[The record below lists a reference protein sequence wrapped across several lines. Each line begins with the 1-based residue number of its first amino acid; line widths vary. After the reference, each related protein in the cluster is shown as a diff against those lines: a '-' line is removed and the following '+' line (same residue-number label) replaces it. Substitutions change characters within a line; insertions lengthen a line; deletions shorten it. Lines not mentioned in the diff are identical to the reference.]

1 MRNLFSAEKML
12 KHWFKKKMTITTA
25 TVIGFLLTGTMA
37 FSADANDKVII
48 NDNETRTEGL
58 IFNSGNQVVYV
69 ENNGK
74 IEITELA
81 KLQDSSAIRLQEEK
95 GGKRKELVNNGDID
109 ISINEKTSKVING
122 AKLLGNARIIN
133 NGNINV
139 TSLGTSYGINGI
151 LTGDSSDDVV
161 IENNGSVKV
170 KGDTI
175 SNALFLA
182 NRSNKELKV
191 ENNGTLELEVTKDL
205 NHRPSVI
212 SFINDFDSAE
222 KISNRSVLFNN
233 KGNIKLAGASR
244 EGYAIKMQSGTVNN
258 TGIISIS
265 SKDKILRTRGIKSE
279 VSLGEE
285 AVQFNSTGIIKI
297 TDKSAN
303 ELKDFDISKLFDLNE
318 NSKIDVEGT
327 MLVDKDGVAVGDED
341 KIITDKYLSNNIING
356 FKDKAIL
363 GDNVS
368 ISMEDQDAI
377 NIGALEIR
385 GNVTVNGDTPV
396 KIEDTTINLD
406 ANGKLTVEAGKEL
419 SIKENNINKT
429 EKGSAIILGDK
440 SKLALDGVTVNANIG
455 EGNTGSVEAKNT
467 SINGNISANELN
479 VIGGTEKEVN
489 ITTLDGEIAIN
500 KITVGKE
507 SSSTFRNV
515 PQLPATVD
523 KLNLTSNSKFTKEG
537 TLKINEGG
545 QVSLGIDAKG
555 NNVFKNTKL
564 ENGKVSVT
572 GDNNS
577 NTTDLVL
584 ETGNISGEKLEVG
597 FGDSVTFDKVNVGTD
612 SEIYTVDK
620 TELGSSDKNV
630 TVSYNTKLYKD
641 NVALN
646 NLNNAVA
653 SVNNLFSQEKIERAG
668 QLDKIYSANIYSETV
683 KASYNNIK
691 LNEET
696 ILSLAR
702 TSEVGKWTAEGK
714 AIYDKSEY
722 DRDGI
727 TKDYSS
733 EVESTGLM
741 GALSYGVDE
750 TTTAGVAF
758 SGVKQDVDTD
768 GGSADADLFY
778 LGVYGNKVYGNYD
791 FTAGLGYQ
799 FGKYEADNTIANL
812 STSDKYDSKAI
823 SGYVQGKY
831 KADLGD
837 GLSVQPKAKLGYTYV
852 DQDNAKDAYFGVSD
866 AKVSTFDVEVG
877 ADLVKTVAL
886 EKGKMNLLAGVS
898 YTRAMGD
905 TDSKFDGR
913 FYGAKASDRFD
924 VLGAEI
930 AENTVKFNVGA
941 EVEYDNG
948 LFYNGGMTYEFGS
961 DDTKA
966 YGVNVGAGYRF

>member
-25 TVIGFLLTGTMA
+25 TVIGFLLTGAMA
-37 FSADANDKVII
+37 FSAEATDKVII

-58 IFNSGNQVVYV
+58 IFNSGNQIVYV

-81 KLQDSSAIRLQEEK
+81 KLQDSSAIRLQQD
-95 GGKRKELVNNGDID
+95 GDGKMKELVNNGEIIVKNSDA
-109 ISINEKTSKVING
+109 NFVNG
-122 AKLLGNARIIN
+122 IKLLGNSRVTN
-133 NGNINV
+133 NNLINV
-139 TSLGTSYGINGI
+139 ESEKFGYGIYAI
-151 LTGDSSDDVV
+151 VTDKYTADMPV
-161 IENNGSVKV
+161 IENNG
-170 KGDTI
+170 TI
-175 SNALFLA
+175 SVTAKSGGSALYI
-182 NRSNKELKV
+182 NNKSNKEINIVNTGVLKAGGHDNTRV
-191 ENNGTLELEVTKDL
+191 VDLTNGKFRFENSGTVAIDGDKGYYAIGGVIDTEIINKGIIAVPLKDGTIAIQNKNGTIENLGAIQITNKTVEELKQEGFDPSELIVGSNVNDKGLIADKNGIALDSDVDFIGDITAETINKNAPSVTIGDNATIVGGATTANIENIKVIGKVDVKNNDKTESVKLGTKALVLDGNGKLNVVKDSKLEISNSTVSKLQNGVTKDKEAIILGENSELAL
-205 NHRPSVI
+205 NKVI
-212 SFINDFDSAE
+212 FNGGDITGATSSKITTSGDSSFNGTIKDVGTITVGEKSNLSLSTDSKYESTNGTKGNVVINGNVNLAVGAEKNKDGEYTQNFFNNSNGFINTTGSGTITVDTQ
-222 KISNRSVLFNN
+222 
-233 KGNIKLAGASR
+233 NIDGKKAVINLGDKNSFADTLTGKLAG
-244 EGYAIKMQSGTVNN
+244 N
-258 TGIISIS
+258 
-265 SKDKILRTRGIKSE
+265 E
-279 VSLGEE
+279 VYE
-285 AVQFNSTGIIKI
+285 AG
-297 TDKSAN
+297 
-303 ELKDFDISKLFDLNE
+303 
-318 NSKIDVEGT
+318 
-327 MLVDKDGVAVGDED
+327 
-341 KIITDKYLSNNIING
+341 
-356 FKDKAIL
+356 
-363 GDNVS
+363 
-368 ISMEDQDAI
+368 
-377 NIGALEIR
+377 
-385 GNVTVNGDTPV
+385 
-396 KIEDTTINLD
+396 KIE
-406 ANGKLTVEAGKEL
+406 NGKLTL
-419 SIKENNINKT
+419 S
-429 EKGSAIILGDK
+429 
-440 SKLALDGVTVNANIG
+440 
-455 EGNTGSVEAKNT
+455 
-467 SINGNISANELN
+467 
-479 VIGGTEKEVN
+479 
-489 ITTLDGEIAIN
+489 
-500 KITVGKE
+500 
-507 SSSTFRNV
+507 
-515 PQLPATVD
+515 
-523 KLNLTSNSKFTKEG
+523 
-537 TLKINEGG
+537 
-545 QVSLGIDAKG
+545 
-555 NNVFKNTKL
+555 
-564 ENGKVSVT
+564 
-572 GDNNS
+572 
-577 NTTDLVL
+577 
-584 ETGNISGEKLEVG
+584 
-597 FGDSVTFDKVNVGTD
+597 
-612 SEIYTVDK
+612 
-620 TELGSSDKNV
+620 
-630 TVSYNTKLYKD
+630 YKD
-641 NVALN
+641 NIYGNSGLD
-646 NLNNAVA
+646 AVHNQA
-653 SVNNLFSQEKIERAG
+653 YLVNSIFGSGETRKE

-683 KASYNNIK
+683 KASYNNVK

-741 GALSYGVDE
+741 GALSYGLDE

-823 SGYVQGKY
+823 SGYVQGRY
-831 KADLGD
+831 TANLGD

-941 EVEYDNG
+941 EVEHDNG

>member
-25 TVIGFLLTGTMA
+25 TVIGFLLTGAMA
-37 FSADANDKVII
+37 FSAEATDKVII

-58 IFNSGNQVVYV
+58 IFNSGNQIVYV

-81 KLQDSSAIRLQEEK
+81 KLQDSSAIRLQQD
-95 GGKRKELVNNGDID
+95 GDGKMKELVNNGEIIVKNSDA
-109 ISINEKTSKVING
+109 NFVNG
-122 AKLLGNARIIN
+122 IKLLGNSRVTN
-133 NGNINV
+133 NNLINV
-139 TSLGTSYGINGI
+139 ESEKFGYGIYAI
-151 LTGDSSDDVV
+151 VTDKYTADMPV
-161 IENNGSVKV
+161 IENNG
-170 KGDTI
+170 TI
-175 SNALFLA
+175 SVTAKSGGSALYI
-182 NRSNKELKV
+182 NNKSNKEINIVNTGVLKAGGHDNTRV
-191 ENNGTLELEVTKDL
+191 VDLTNGKFRFENSGTVAIDGDKGYYAIGGVIDTEIINKGIIAVPLKDGTIAIQNKNGTIENLGAIQITNKTVEELKQEGFDPSELIVGSSVNDKGLIADKNGIALDSDVDFIGDITAETINKNAPSVTIGDNATIVGGATTANIENIKVIGKVDVKNNDKTESVKLGTKALVLDGNGKLNVVKDSKLEISNSTVSKLQNGVTKDKETIILGENSELAL
-205 NHRPSVI
+205 NKVI
-212 SFINDFDSAE
+212 FNGGDITGATSSKITTSGDSSFNGTIKDVGIITVGEKSNLSLSTDSKYESTNGTKGNVEINGNVNLAVGAEKNKDGEYTQNFFNNSNGFINTTGSGTITVDTQ
-222 KISNRSVLFNN
+222 
-233 KGNIKLAGASR
+233 NIDGKKAVINLGDKNSFADTLTGKLAG
-244 EGYAIKMQSGTVNN
+244 N
-258 TGIISIS
+258 
-265 SKDKILRTRGIKSE
+265 E
-279 VSLGEE
+279 VYE
-285 AVQFNSTGIIKI
+285 AG
-297 TDKSAN
+297 
-303 ELKDFDISKLFDLNE
+303 
-318 NSKIDVEGT
+318 
-327 MLVDKDGVAVGDED
+327 
-341 KIITDKYLSNNIING
+341 
-356 FKDKAIL
+356 
-363 GDNVS
+363 
-368 ISMEDQDAI
+368 
-377 NIGALEIR
+377 
-385 GNVTVNGDTPV
+385 
-396 KIEDTTINLD
+396 KIE
-406 ANGKLTVEAGKEL
+406 NGKLTL
-419 SIKENNINKT
+419 S
-429 EKGSAIILGDK
+429 
-440 SKLALDGVTVNANIG
+440 
-455 EGNTGSVEAKNT
+455 
-467 SINGNISANELN
+467 
-479 VIGGTEKEVN
+479 
-489 ITTLDGEIAIN
+489 
-500 KITVGKE
+500 
-507 SSSTFRNV
+507 
-515 PQLPATVD
+515 
-523 KLNLTSNSKFTKEG
+523 
-537 TLKINEGG
+537 
-545 QVSLGIDAKG
+545 
-555 NNVFKNTKL
+555 
-564 ENGKVSVT
+564 
-572 GDNNS
+572 
-577 NTTDLVL
+577 
-584 ETGNISGEKLEVG
+584 
-597 FGDSVTFDKVNVGTD
+597 
-612 SEIYTVDK
+612 
-620 TELGSSDKNV
+620 
-630 TVSYNTKLYKD
+630 YKD
-641 NVALN
+641 NIYGNSGLD
-646 NLNNAVA
+646 AVHNQA
-653 SVNNLFSQEKIERAG
+653 YLVNSIFGSGETRKE

-683 KASYNNIK
+683 KASYNNVK

-722 DRDGI
+722 DRDRI

-741 GALSYGVDE
+741 GALSYGLDE

-778 LGVYGNKVYGNYD
+778 LGVYGNKAYGNYD

-831 KADLGD
+831 TADLGD

-913 FYGAKASDRFD
+913 FYGAKASDKFD

-941 EVEYDNG
+941 EVEHDNG

-966 YGVNVGAGYRF
+966 YGVNIGAGYRF

>member
-25 TVIGFLLTGTMA
+25 TVIGFLLTGAMA
-37 FSADANDKVII
+37 FSAEATDKVII

-58 IFNSGNQVVYV
+58 IFNSGNQIVYV

-81 KLQDSSAIRLQEEK
+81 KLQDSSAIRLQQD
-95 GGKRKELVNNGDID
+95 GDGKMKELVNNGEIIVKNSDA
-109 ISINEKTSKVING
+109 NFVNG
-122 AKLLGNARIIN
+122 IKLLGNSRVTN
-133 NGNINV
+133 NNLINV
-139 TSLGTSYGINGI
+139 ESEKFGYGIFAI
-151 LTGDSSDDVV
+151 VTDKYKADMPV
-161 IENNGSVKV
+161 IENNGTISVTAKSGGSALYIKNQSNREINIVNTGVLKAGGHDNTRVVDLTNGKFRFENSGTVAIDGDKGYYAIGGVVDTEIINKGVIAVPLKDGTVAIQNKNGVVENLGAIQITNKTVEELKQEGFDPSELIVGSSVNDKGLIADKNGIALDSDVDFIGDITAETINKNAPSVTIGDNATIVGGATTANIENIKVIGKVDVKNNDKTESVKLGTKALVLDGNGKLNVV
-170 KGDTI
+170 KDSKLEI
-175 SNALFLA
+175 SNSTVSKLQ
-182 NRSNKELKV
+182 
-191 ENNGTLELEVTKDL
+191 NGVTKDKETIILGENSELAL
-205 NHRPSVI
+205 NKVI
-212 SFINDFDSAE
+212 FNGGDITGATSSKITTSGDTSFNGTIKDVGTITVGEKSNLSLSTDSKYESTNGTKGNVEINGNVNLAVGAEKNKDGEYTQNFFNNSNGFINATGSGTITVDTQ
-222 KISNRSVLFNN
+222 
-233 KGNIKLAGASR
+233 NIDGKKAVINLGDKNSFADTLTGKLAG
-244 EGYAIKMQSGTVNN
+244 N
-258 TGIISIS
+258 
-265 SKDKILRTRGIKSE
+265 E
-279 VSLGEE
+279 VYE
-285 AVQFNSTGIIKI
+285 AG
-297 TDKSAN
+297 
-303 ELKDFDISKLFDLNE
+303 
-318 NSKIDVEGT
+318 
-327 MLVDKDGVAVGDED
+327 
-341 KIITDKYLSNNIING
+341 
-356 FKDKAIL
+356 
-363 GDNVS
+363 
-368 ISMEDQDAI
+368 
-377 NIGALEIR
+377 
-385 GNVTVNGDTPV
+385 
-396 KIEDTTINLD
+396 KIE
-406 ANGKLTVEAGKEL
+406 NGKLTL
-419 SIKENNINKT
+419 S
-429 EKGSAIILGDK
+429 
-440 SKLALDGVTVNANIG
+440 
-455 EGNTGSVEAKNT
+455 
-467 SINGNISANELN
+467 
-479 VIGGTEKEVN
+479 
-489 ITTLDGEIAIN
+489 
-500 KITVGKE
+500 
-507 SSSTFRNV
+507 
-515 PQLPATVD
+515 
-523 KLNLTSNSKFTKEG
+523 
-537 TLKINEGG
+537 
-545 QVSLGIDAKG
+545 
-555 NNVFKNTKL
+555 
-564 ENGKVSVT
+564 
-572 GDNNS
+572 
-577 NTTDLVL
+577 
-584 ETGNISGEKLEVG
+584 
-597 FGDSVTFDKVNVGTD
+597 
-612 SEIYTVDK
+612 
-620 TELGSSDKNV
+620 
-630 TVSYNTKLYKD
+630 YKD
-641 NVALN
+641 NIYGNSSLDAIHNQAYL
-646 NLNNAVA
+646 
-653 SVNNLFSQEKIERAG
+653 VNSIFGSGETRKE

-683 KASYNNIK
+683 KAAYNNAK

-702 TSEVGKWTAEGK
+702 TSEIGKWTAEGK

-741 GALSYGVDE
+741 GALSYGLDE

-823 SGYVQGKY
+823 SGYVQGRY
-831 KADLGD
+831 TADLGD

-852 DQDNAKDAYFGVSD
+852 DQDDAKDAYFGVSD

-941 EVEYDNG
+941 EVEHDNG

>member
-25 TVIGFLLTGTMA
+25 TVIGFLLTGAMA
-37 FSADANDKVII
+37 FSADVTDKLII
-48 NDNETRTEGL
+48 NANETKTEGL
-58 IFNSGNQVVYV
+58 IFNSGDQVVYV

-74 IEITELA
+74 IEITELG
-81 KLQDSSAIRLQEEK
+81 KLQDSSAIRLQQD
-95 GGKRKELVNNGDID
+95 GDGKMKELVNNGEIIVKNSDVD
-109 ISINEKTSKVING
+109 LVNG
-122 AKLLGNARIIN
+122 IKLLGNSRVTN
-133 NGNINV
+133 NNLINV
-139 TSLGTSYGINGI
+139 ESEKFGYGIFAI
-151 LTGDSSDDVV
+151 VTDKYKADMPV
-161 IENNGSVKV
+161 IENNGTISVTAKSGGSALYIKNQSNREINIVNTGILKAGGHDNTRVVDLTNGTFKFENSGTVAIDGDKGYYAIGGVVDTEIINKGVITVPLKDGTVAIQNKNGVVENLGAIQITNKTVEELKQEGFDPSELIVGSSVNDKGLIADKNGIALDSDVDFIGDITAETINKNAPSVTIGDNTTIVGGTTTANIENIKVIGKVDVKNNDKTESVKLGTKALVLDGNGKLNVV
-170 KGDTI
+170 KDSKLEI
-175 SNALFLA
+175 SNSTVSKLQ
-182 NRSNKELKV
+182 
-191 ENNGTLELEVTKDL
+191 NGVTKDKEAIILGENSELAL
-205 NHRPSVI
+205 NKVI
-212 SFINDFDSAE
+212 FNGGDITGATSSKITTSGDTSFNGTIKDVGTITVGEKSNLSLSTDSKYESTNGTKGNVEINGNVNLAVGAEKNKDGEYTQNFFNNSNGFINATGKG
-222 KISNRSVLFNN
+222 KITVDTQ
-233 KGNIKLAGASR
+233 NIDGKKAVINLGDKNSFADTLTGKLAG
-244 EGYAIKMQSGTVNN
+244 N
-258 TGIISIS
+258 
-265 SKDKILRTRGIKSE
+265 E
-279 VSLGEE
+279 VYE
-285 AVQFNSTGIIKI
+285 AG
-297 TDKSAN
+297 
-303 ELKDFDISKLFDLNE
+303 
-318 NSKIDVEGT
+318 
-327 MLVDKDGVAVGDED
+327 
-341 KIITDKYLSNNIING
+341 
-356 FKDKAIL
+356 
-363 GDNVS
+363 
-368 ISMEDQDAI
+368 
-377 NIGALEIR
+377 
-385 GNVTVNGDTPV
+385 
-396 KIEDTTINLD
+396 KIE
-406 ANGKLTVEAGKEL
+406 NGKLTL
-419 SIKENNINKT
+419 S
-429 EKGSAIILGDK
+429 
-440 SKLALDGVTVNANIG
+440 
-455 EGNTGSVEAKNT
+455 
-467 SINGNISANELN
+467 
-479 VIGGTEKEVN
+479 
-489 ITTLDGEIAIN
+489 
-500 KITVGKE
+500 
-507 SSSTFRNV
+507 
-515 PQLPATVD
+515 
-523 KLNLTSNSKFTKEG
+523 
-537 TLKINEGG
+537 
-545 QVSLGIDAKG
+545 
-555 NNVFKNTKL
+555 
-564 ENGKVSVT
+564 
-572 GDNNS
+572 
-577 NTTDLVL
+577 
-584 ETGNISGEKLEVG
+584 
-597 FGDSVTFDKVNVGTD
+597 
-612 SEIYTVDK
+612 
-620 TELGSSDKNV
+620 
-630 TVSYNTKLYKD
+630 YKD
-641 NVALN
+641 NIYENSGLD
-646 NLNNAVA
+646 AVHNQA
-653 SVNNLFSQEKIERAG
+653 YLVNSIFGSGETRKE
-668 QLDKIYSANIYSETV
+668 QLDKIYSSNIYSETV
-683 KASYNNIK
+683 KASYNNVK

>member
-25 TVIGFLLTGTMA
+25 TVIGFLLTGAMA

-48 NDNETRTEGL
+48 NANETKTEGL

-74 IEITELA
+74 IEITEKA
-81 KLQDSSAIRLQEEK
+81 KLQGSSAIRLQED
-95 GGKRKELVNNGDID
+95 GDGKMKELVNNGEIIVKNSDVD
-109 ISINEKTSKVING
+109 LVNG
-122 AKLLGNARIIN
+122 IKLLGNSRVTN
-133 NGNINV
+133 NNLINV
-139 TSLGTSYGINGI
+139 ESEKFGYGIFAI
-151 LTGDSSDDVV
+151 VTDKYKADMPV
-161 IENNGSVKV
+161 IENNGTISVTAKSGGSALYIKNQSNREINIVNTGILKAGGHDNTRVVDLTNGTFKFENSGTVAIDGDKGYYAIGGVSDTKIINKGIIAVPLKDGTIAIQNKNGTIENLGAIQITNKTAEELKKEGFDPSELIVGSSVNDKGLIADKNGIALDSDVDFIGDVTAEIINKNAPSVTIGDNATIVGGATTANIENIKVIGKVNVKNNDKTESVKLGTKALVLDGNGKLNVV
-170 KGDTI
+170 KDSKLEI
-175 SNALFLA
+175 SNSTVSKLQ
-182 NRSNKELKV
+182 
-191 ENNGTLELEVTKDL
+191 NGVTKDKEAIILGENSELAL
-205 NHRPSVI
+205 NKVI
-212 SFINDFDSAE
+212 FNGGDITGATSSKITTSGDSSFNGTIKDVGTITVGEKSNLSLSTDSKYESTNGTKGNVVINGNVNLAVGAEKNKDGEYTQNFFNNSNGFINATGSGIITVDTQNIDGKKAVINLGD
-222 KISNRSVLFNN
+222 KNN
-233 KGNIKLAGASR
+233 FADTLTGKLAG
-244 EGYAIKMQSGTVNN
+244 N
-258 TGIISIS
+258 
-265 SKDKILRTRGIKSE
+265 E
-279 VSLGEE
+279 VYE
-285 AVQFNSTGIIKI
+285 AG
-297 TDKSAN
+297 
-303 ELKDFDISKLFDLNE
+303 
-318 NSKIDVEGT
+318 
-327 MLVDKDGVAVGDED
+327 
-341 KIITDKYLSNNIING
+341 
-356 FKDKAIL
+356 
-363 GDNVS
+363 
-368 ISMEDQDAI
+368 
-377 NIGALEIR
+377 
-385 GNVTVNGDTPV
+385 
-396 KIEDTTINLD
+396 KIE
-406 ANGKLTVEAGKEL
+406 NGKLTL
-419 SIKENNINKT
+419 S
-429 EKGSAIILGDK
+429 
-440 SKLALDGVTVNANIG
+440 
-455 EGNTGSVEAKNT
+455 
-467 SINGNISANELN
+467 
-479 VIGGTEKEVN
+479 
-489 ITTLDGEIAIN
+489 
-500 KITVGKE
+500 
-507 SSSTFRNV
+507 
-515 PQLPATVD
+515 
-523 KLNLTSNSKFTKEG
+523 
-537 TLKINEGG
+537 
-545 QVSLGIDAKG
+545 
-555 NNVFKNTKL
+555 
-564 ENGKVSVT
+564 
-572 GDNNS
+572 
-577 NTTDLVL
+577 
-584 ETGNISGEKLEVG
+584 
-597 FGDSVTFDKVNVGTD
+597 
-612 SEIYTVDK
+612 
-620 TELGSSDKNV
+620 
-630 TVSYNTKLYKD
+630 YKD
-641 NVALN
+641 NIYENSGLD
-646 NLNNAVA
+646 AVHNQA
-653 SVNNLFSQEKIERAG
+653 YLVNSIFGSGETRKE

-799 FGKYEADNTIANL
+799 FGKYEADNKIANL

-852 DQDNAKDAYFGVSD
+852 DQADAKDAYFGVSD

-886 EKGKMNLLAGVS
+886 EKRKMNLLAGVS

-905 TDSKFDGR
+905 TDNKFDGR
-913 FYGAKASDRFD
+913 FYGAKASDKFD

-941 EVEYDNG
+941 EVEHDNG

-966 YGVNVGAGYRF
+966 YGVNIGAGYRF

>member
-25 TVIGFLLTGTMA
+25 TVIGFLLTGAMA
-37 FSADANDKVII
+37 FSAEATDKVII

-58 IFNSGNQVVYV
+58 IFNSGNQIVYV

-81 KLQDSSAIRLQEEK
+81 KLQDSSAIRLQQD
-95 GGKRKELVNNGDID
+95 GDGKMKELVNNGEIIVKNSDA
-109 ISINEKTSKVING
+109 NFVNG
-122 AKLLGNARIIN
+122 IKLLGNSRVTN
-133 NGNINV
+133 NNLINV
-139 TSLGTSYGINGI
+139 ESEKFGYGIYAI
-151 LTGDSSDDVV
+151 VTDKYTADMPV
-161 IENNGSVKV
+161 IENNG
-170 KGDTI
+170 TI
-175 SNALFLA
+175 SVTAKSGGSALYI
-182 NRSNKELKV
+182 NNKSNKEINIVNTGVLKAGGHDNTRV
-191 ENNGTLELEVTKDL
+191 VDLTNGKFRFENSGTVAIDGDKGYYAIGGVIDTEIINKGIIAVPLKDGTIAIQNKNGTIENLGAIQITNKTVEELKQEGFDPSELIVGSSVNDKGLIADKNGIALDSDVDFIGDITAETINKNAPSVTIGDNATIVGGATTANIENIKVIGKVDVKNNDKTESVKLGTKALVLDGNGKLNVVKDSKLEISNSTVSKLQNGVTKDKETIILGENSELAL
-205 NHRPSVI
+205 NKVI
-212 SFINDFDSAE
+212 FNGGDITGATSSKITTSGDSSFNGTIKDVGIITVGEKSNLSLSTDSKYESTNGTKGNVEINGNVNLAVGAEKNKDGEYTQNFFNNSNGFINTTGSGTITVDTQ
-222 KISNRSVLFNN
+222 
-233 KGNIKLAGASR
+233 NIDGKKAVINLGDKNSFADTLTGKLAG
-244 EGYAIKMQSGTVNN
+244 N
-258 TGIISIS
+258 
-265 SKDKILRTRGIKSE
+265 E
-279 VSLGEE
+279 VYE
-285 AVQFNSTGIIKI
+285 AG
-297 TDKSAN
+297 
-303 ELKDFDISKLFDLNE
+303 
-318 NSKIDVEGT
+318 
-327 MLVDKDGVAVGDED
+327 
-341 KIITDKYLSNNIING
+341 
-356 FKDKAIL
+356 
-363 GDNVS
+363 
-368 ISMEDQDAI
+368 
-377 NIGALEIR
+377 
-385 GNVTVNGDTPV
+385 
-396 KIEDTTINLD
+396 KIE
-406 ANGKLTVEAGKEL
+406 NGKLTL
-419 SIKENNINKT
+419 S
-429 EKGSAIILGDK
+429 
-440 SKLALDGVTVNANIG
+440 
-455 EGNTGSVEAKNT
+455 
-467 SINGNISANELN
+467 
-479 VIGGTEKEVN
+479 
-489 ITTLDGEIAIN
+489 
-500 KITVGKE
+500 
-507 SSSTFRNV
+507 
-515 PQLPATVD
+515 
-523 KLNLTSNSKFTKEG
+523 
-537 TLKINEGG
+537 
-545 QVSLGIDAKG
+545 
-555 NNVFKNTKL
+555 
-564 ENGKVSVT
+564 
-572 GDNNS
+572 
-577 NTTDLVL
+577 
-584 ETGNISGEKLEVG
+584 
-597 FGDSVTFDKVNVGTD
+597 
-612 SEIYTVDK
+612 
-620 TELGSSDKNV
+620 
-630 TVSYNTKLYKD
+630 YKD
-641 NVALN
+641 NIYGNSGLD
-646 NLNNAVA
+646 AVHNQA
-653 SVNNLFSQEKIERAG
+653 YLVNSIFGSGETRKE

-683 KASYNNIK
+683 KASYNNVK

-722 DRDGI
+722 DRDRI

-741 GALSYGVDE
+741 GALSYGLDE

-831 KADLGD
+831 TADLGD

-913 FYGAKASDRFD
+913 FYGAKASDKFD

-941 EVEYDNG
+941 EVEHDNG

-966 YGVNVGAGYRF
+966 YGVNIGAGYRF